1 MSPAPEN
8 PRPLTLLF
16 TCVGRRVELLQAFR
30 AAAARRGIALRIV
43 GTDVT
48 PTAPAM
54 HCVDRPILVPG
65 FGDPGYIPALIDVV
79 EREQPAALIPTIDLD
94 LPILS
99 QRRDEF
105 DSRGCVAIICDAQTV
120 ADCRDKRR
128 THALLSRLGVDCPD
142 TCSVEEALARPDMPF
157 PCFLKPKGGSASKSA
172 MRIETR
178 ADLEYHGARVEGAM
192 VQELVEGVEH
202 TLDIYVGLT
211 GEPRC
216 VVPRRRW
223 QVRGGEV
230 NKGVAVKDPRI
241 MNDGRT
247 LAQRLAADPVTS
259 GDGGGAAGRRS
270 LRGILTTQC
279 IVTREGRIR
288 FIEINPRF
296 GGGAPLSIAA
306 GADLPGW
313 LMDEIMGHTPRIAFD
328 GFTHGMCML
337 RYDWSVFVPLDEDL
351 TPRLTPPLRPP
362 PQFM

>member
-1 MSPAPEN
+1 MSPAPRET
-8 PRPLTLLF
+8 RPLTLLF
-16 TCVGRRVELLQAFR
+16 SCVGRRVELLQAFR
-30 AAAARRGIALRIV
+30 AAAARRGVALRIV

-48 PTAPAM
+48 LTAPAM
-54 HCVDRPILVPG
+54 HCVDEPILVPA
-65 FGDPGYIPALIDVV
+65 FHDPGYIPALLEIV
-79 EREQPAALIPTIDLD
+79 ERERPAALVPTIDLD

-105 DSRGCVAIICDAQTV
+105 DSRGCVAVICDAETV
-120 ADCRDKRR
+120 AECRDKRR
-128 THALLSRLGVDCPD
+128 THALLKRLGVDCPD
-142 TCSVEEALARPDMPF
+142 TCGVEEALARPDMPF

-178 ADLEYHGARVEGAM
+178 ADLEYHGARVENAM

-247 LAQRLAADPVTS
+247 LAQRLAGDAAKAADGTTRP
-259 GDGGGAAGRRS
+259 RS
-270 LRGILTTQC
+270 LRGILTVQC

-313 LMDEIMGHTPRIAFD
+313 LMDEVMGETPQIAFD

-337 RYDWSVFVPLDEDL
+337 RYDWSVFVPLGEDL
-351 TPRLTPPLRPP
+351 TPRLHEPLRPP
-362 PQFM
+362 PPFM

>member
-1 MSPAPEN
+1 MSANPKK
-8 PRPLTLLF
+8 PRPQTLLF

-30 AAAARRGIALRIV
+30 AAAARRGIDLRIV

-48 PTAPAM
+48 PTAPALS
-54 HCVDRPILVPG
+54 CVDRPIMTPR
-65 FGDPGYIPALIDVV
+65 FDDDGYMPALLEIV
-79 EREQPAALIPTIDLD
+79 ERERPAALIPTIDLD

-99 QRRDEF
+99 RRRDDF
-105 DSRGCVAIICDAQTV
+105 DSRGCTAVICDAETV

-128 THALLSRLGVDCPD
+128 THALLTRLGIDGPE
-142 TCSVEEALARPDMPF
+142 TCSVEQALSRPDQPF
-157 PCFLKPKGGSASKSA
+157 PCFLKPHGGSASKSA
-172 MRIETR
+172 MRIESR
-178 ADLEYHGARVEGAM
+178 ADLEYHGGRVENAM
-192 VQELVEGVEH
+192 VQELVEGTEH
-202 TLDIYVGLT
+202 TLDIYVGLS
-211 GEPRC
+211 GQVRC

-241 MNDGRT
+241 MEAGR
-247 LAQRLAADPVTS
+247 AVGERLAADSVTLP
-259 GDGGGAAGRRS
+259 GGSTKPRS
-270 LRGILTTQC
+270 LRGVLTVQC

-313 LMDEIMGHTPRIAFD
+313 LMDELLGETPEIAFD

-337 RYDWSVFVPLDEDL
+337 RYDWSVFIPLGEDL
-351 TPRLTPPLRPP
+351 APRLGPPLRPP
-362 PQFM
+362 PAFM